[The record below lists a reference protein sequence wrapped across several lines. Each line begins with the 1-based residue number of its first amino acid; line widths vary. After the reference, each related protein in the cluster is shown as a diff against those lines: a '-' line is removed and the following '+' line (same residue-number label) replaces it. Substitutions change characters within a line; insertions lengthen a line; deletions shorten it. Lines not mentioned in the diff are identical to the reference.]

1 MGGKSGALPLR
12 QSPRSTVNAAP
23 LTARLIGAAAPPPLP
38 LVSRSVMSVH
48 DDREL
53 SAVVPS
59 ANLPASS
66 PVPLSQSG
74 RPLGLAPMQSAGGNS
89 GAMARGPT
97 RIILEADPD
106 DIEQQQQHDVQMTHD
121 RALAEESRAFAA
133 SPSQAHRGGGDSHT
147 GRTRLAHLSPLPA
160 LPSPLNPNISGA
172 APAPMDLSFPE
183 VRLRAQQRDQ
193 QRDEF

>member
-1 MGGKSGALPLR
+1 
-12 QSPRSTVNAAP
+12 
-23 LTARLIGAAAPPPLP
+23 
-38 LVSRSVMSVH
+38 MSVH
-48 DDREL
+48 DDRDL

-59 ANLPASS
+59 ANLPATSS
-66 PVPLSQSG
+66 PAPLSQSG
-74 RPLGLAPMQSAGGNS
+74 RPLGLAPMQSGNS

-106 DIEQQQQHDVQMTHD
+106 DIEQQQQHEHDMQMTHD

-133 SPSQAHRGGGDSHT
+133 SPSQGHGGGGGGHGGDSHSHT
-147 GRTRLAHLSPLPA
+147 GRTRLTHLSPLPA

-183 VRLRAQQRDQ
+183 VRLRAQQRNQ

>member
-1 MGGKSGALPLR
+1 
-12 QSPRSTVNAAP
+12 
-23 LTARLIGAAAPPPLP
+23 
-38 LVSRSVMSVH
+38 MSVH

-66 PVPLSQSG
+66 LAPLSQSG

-106 DIEQQQQHDVQMTHD
+106 DIEQQQHDMQMTHD
-121 RALAEESRAFAA
+121 RALAEESRTFAA
-133 SPSQAHRGGGDSHT
+133 SPSQAHGGGGGHGGDSHT

-183 VRLRAQQRDQ
+183 VCLRAQQPDQ